1 VAQSYKTAA
10 ACFLNTGQMVM
21 TSPENPVDPATL
33 VDDAIALVAEWLE
46 TAAAIETRSER
57 GEVGRLHA
65 LIDEPAGVHFAM
77 QYIDRVARHADNVLA
92 ADELATLVR
101 NADLPG
107 FIGPV
112 DRALLRIGAR
122 IAPLAPR
129 IVMPLARRRLRQL
142 VGHMLVD
149 ADPTRLHQHI
159 SDRHSQGV
167 ALNINL
173 LGEAVLGEGE
183 AKRRF
188 QRTLD
193 LISDPAVTYVSVKAS
208 AIASQID
215 LWSYDD
221 SLTRVK
227 ARLRQLLSAGAAAQ
241 PSTFINLD
249 MEEYKDLHLTLDAF
263 TSVLDEPGHLNTEAG
278 IVLQTY
284 LPDSFGALQQLTG
297 WANGRRERGGAAIK
311 VRLVKGAN
319 LAMERV
325 DAAMHNWDQA
335 PYATKADVDA
345 NYKRCVEWS
354 VRPEHTAAVRVG
366 VASHNLFD
374 VAWAKLLVDARGV
387 ADHVDFEM
395 LQGMAPSH
403 ARAVH
408 QSTDDLLLY
417 TPIVAP
423 ADFDVAISYL
433 IRRLEENASGDNFLR
448 HLFAMSPASTSFHDQ
463 SDRFRQAVADRDAVS
478 KEPHRSGRLPA
489 IASGFANHPDTDTAR
504 PEVQDWLV
512 KVRELTAQP
521 VRAALTTEIS
531 AVDQHLATARAA
543 QPGWFHLGPIERRRI
558 LWAVADELE
567 NRRDEFLATMA
578 HEGRKVFA
586 EADVEVSEAIDF
598 ARWYGDHGA
607 ELASTDGANFTPYGV
622 ITVAP
627 PWNFPVAIPTGGVMG
642 SLAAGN
648 TVILKPAPETPRC
661 AELIVEAAHAAGV
674 PAGALQFVRTPDN
687 EVGQALVTGSDA
699 VIVTGSTETAKMFR
713 RWRPDLPV
721 LAETSGKN
729 ALVITPHADIDHAVD
744 DLVKSAFGHAGQK
757 CSAASLAI
765 LVGGVADDPRFR
777 RQLADAV
784 KSLRI
789 GWPTESGPNY
799 GPTILPPEG
808 TLIRALKQ
816 LDDGESWLVE
826 PKQLDNTGSL
836 WSPGIREGVAP
847 GSWFHQ
853 TECFGP
859 VLGLIR
865 AESLEEAIRIQNDS
879 DFGLTGGL
887 HSLDENEIEA
897 WLDSVDVGNAY
908 VNRQITGAIVRRQP
922 FGGWKGSSVGLG
934 AKAGGSDYLLQLGRW
949 TSTADLTAAPDSDR
963 QWHDS
968 HYGIAHDPSA
978 LFCERNELRY
988 LPHPTVVIRAS
999 ADADPAAVRR
1009 AIAAAERVNTAV
1021 TVSDATTAP
1030 DDDFVAGLAGLRWGR
1045 IRMIGSVSDSL
1056 RRAAA
1061 EHDVHII
1068 DEPVTASGRLEL
1080 RLYLREQAISQTLH
1094 RFGNVAAT

>member
-1 VAQSYKTAA
+1 
-10 ACFLNTGQMVM
+10 MVM
-21 TSPENPVDPATL
+21 SSAVTPVDPSTL

-77 QYIDRVARHADNVLA
+77 QYIDRVARHADNALA
-92 ADELATLVR
+92 ADELAALVGQ
-101 NADLPG
+101 ADLPG
-107 FIGPV
+107 FVGPV

-122 IAPLAPR
+122 IAPLAPSL
-129 IVMPLARRRLRQL
+129 VMPIAHRRLRQL

-149 ADPTRLHQHI
+149 ADPARLHHHM
-159 SDRHSQGV
+159 SERREQGV

-183 AKRRF
+183 AERRF

-193 LISDPAVTYVSVKAS
+193 LIADPAVSYVSVKAS
-208 AIASQID
+208 SIASQID

-221 SLTRVK
+221 SLGRVTE
-227 ARLRQLLSAGAAAQ
+227 RLRQLLSAGAAAK
-241 PSTFINLD
+241 PSTFINMD
-249 MEEYKDLHLTLDAF
+249 MEEYKDLHLTLDTF
-263 TSVLDEPGHLNTEAG
+263 TSVLDEPNHLDIEAG

-284 LPDSFGALQQLTG
+284 LPDSYAALQRLTE
-297 WANGRRERGGAAIK
+297 WAIQRRGRGGAAIK

-335 PYATKADVDA
+335 PYSSKAEVDA
-345 NYKRCVEWS
+345 NFKRCVEWAL
-354 VRPEHTAAVRVG
+354 RPEHTCSVRVG
-366 VASHNLFD
+366 IASHNLFD
-374 VAWAKLLVDARGV
+374 VAWAKLLVDDRRV
-387 ADHVDFEM
+387 ADEVDFEM
-395 LQGMAPSH
+395 LQGMAPAH

-408 QSTDDLLLY
+408 QTTDDLLLY

-448 HLFAMSPASTSFHDQ
+448 HLFAMTPGGAEFTEQ
-463 SDRFRQAVADRDAVS
+463 AARFAQAVADRGSVS
-478 KEPHRSGRLPA
+478 TEPHRGGRRPV
-489 IASGFANHPDTDTAR
+489 IETGFDNHPDTDTAR

-512 KVRELTAQP
+512 KVRKRAFEP
-521 VRAALTTEIS
+521 VRADITTE
-531 AVDQHLATARAA
+531 VPEVTDRVATGRAA
-543 QPGWFHLGPIERRRI
+543 QARWHERGAAERRLI

-567 NRRDEFLATMA
+567 NRRDEFLVTMA
-578 HEGRKVFA
+578 HEGRKVYA

-598 ARWYGDHGA
+598 ARWYADHGP
-607 ELASTDGANFTPYGV
+607 ELDGTADASFAPYGV
-622 ITVAP
+622 ITVVP
-627 PWNFPVAIPTGGVMG
+627 PWNFPVAIPTGGVMA

-648 TVILKPAPETPRC
+648 AVILKPAPETPRC

-674 PAGALQFVRTPDN
+674 PDDVLQFVRTPDD

-699 VIVTGSTETAKMFR
+699 VILTGSTETAEMFR

-729 ALVITPHADIDHAVD
+729 ALIITPHADIDHAVD
-744 DLVKSAFGHAGQK
+744 DLVTSAFGHAGQK

-765 LVGGVADDPRFR
+765 VVGGVADDPRFR
-777 RQLADAV
+777 RQLVDAV
-784 KSLRI
+784 QSLRI
-789 GWPTESGPNY
+789 GWPTEPGPNY
-799 GPTILPPEG
+799 GPTISAPEG
-808 TLIRALKQ
+808 KLERALAT

-826 PKQLDNTGSL
+826 PRPMDDTGAL

-847 GSWFHQ
+847 GGWFHQ

-879 DFGLTGGL
+879 GFGLTGGI
-887 HSLDENEIEA
+887 HSLDENEIET
-897 WLDSVDVGNAY
+897 WLDSVEVGNAY
-908 VNRQITGAIVRRQP
+908 VNRGITGAIVRRQP

-949 TSTADLTAAPDSDR
+949 KPTADLSGAADSDVH
-963 QWHDS
+963 WHDT
-968 HYGIAHDPSA
+968 HYGIGHDPSG

-988 LPHPTVVIRAS
+988 LPHPAVVIRAS
-999 ADADPAAVRR
+999 ADADPAAVDR
-1009 AIAAAERVNTAV
+1009 AAAAARRVNPAV
-1021 TVSDATTAP
+1021 AVSDATTES
-1030 DDDFVAGLAGLRWGR
+1030 DSDFVARLSEFRWGR
-1045 IRMIGSVSDSL
+1045 VRMVGEVPQVM
-1056 RRAAA
+1056 RPAAI
-1061 EHDVHII
+1061 HHNVHII

-1094 RFGNVAAT
+1094 RFGNVPQ

>member
-1 VAQSYKTAA
+1 
-10 ACFLNTGQMVM
+10 MVM
-21 TSPENPVDPATL
+21 TSAENPVDPAAL
-33 VDDAIALVAEWLE
+33 VDDSIALVAGWLQ
-46 TAAAIETRSER
+46 TATSIETRSER
-57 GEVGRLHA
+57 GEVERLHA

-92 ADELATLVR
+92 ANELATLAR

-107 FIGPV
+107 FVGPV
-112 DRALLRIGAR
+112 DRALLHIGAH

-129 IVMPLARRRLRQL
+129 IVMPFARRRLRQL

-149 ADPTRLHQHI
+149 ADPTRLH
-159 SDRHSQGV
+159 RHMSGRREQGV
-167 ALNINL
+167 ALNLNL

-183 AKRRF
+183 AERRF

-193 LISDPAVTYVSVKAS
+193 LIADPAVTYVSVKAS
-208 AIASQID
+208 AVASQID

-221 SLTRVK
+221 SLTRVM

-263 TSVLDEPGHLNTEAG
+263 TSVLDESDHLTAEAG

-284 LPDSFGALQQLTG
+284 LPDSFGALQRLTD
-297 WANGRRERGGAAIK
+297 WATRRRERGGAAIK

-345 NYKRCVEWS
+345 NYKRCVEWA

-374 VAWAKLLVDARGV
+374 VAWAKLLVEAHGV
-387 ADHVDFEM
+387 AEHVDFEM

-403 ARAVH
+403 ARAVQ
-408 QSTDDLLLY
+408 QSTNDLLLY

-448 HLFAMSPASTSFHDQ
+448 HLFAMSPTSASFHDQ
-463 SDRFRQAVADRDAVS
+463 ADRFRRAVAGRNAVS
-478 KEPHRSGRLPA
+478 AEPHRRGRLPA
-489 IASGFANHPDTDTAR
+489 ITSGFANHPDTDTAQ
-504 PEVQDWLV
+504 PAVQDWLV

-521 VRAALTTEIS
+521 VRAALTTSIS
-531 AVDQHLATARAA
+531 AVDQHLATARAT
-543 QPGWFHLGPIERRRI
+543 QPGWLDLGAVERRRI

-567 NRRDEFLATMA
+567 NRRDEFLSTMA
-578 HEGRKVFA
+578 YEGRKVFA
-586 EADVEVSEAIDF
+586 EADVELSEAIDF

-607 ELASTDGANFTPYGV
+607 ELESTEGASFAPYGV
-622 ITVAP
+622 ITVVP

-642 SLAAGN
+642 SLASGN

-661 AELIVEAAHAAGV
+661 AELIVEAAHTAGV
-674 PAGALQFVRTPDN
+674 PPGALQFVRTPDN

-729 ALVITPHADIDHAVD
+729 ALVITPHADIDQAVG
-744 DLVKSAFGHAGQK
+744 DLVKSAFGHTGQK

-777 RQLADAV
+777 RQLMDAV
-784 KSLRI
+784 RSLRI
-789 GWPTESGPNY
+789 GSPTKSGPNY
-799 GPTILPPEG
+799 GPTILAPEG
-808 TLIRALKQ
+808 TLTRALEH
-816 LDDGESWLVE
+816 LDEGESWLVE
-826 PKQLDNTGSL
+826 PKQQGDADSL
-836 WSPGIREGVAP
+836 WSPGVREGVAP

-887 HSLDENEIEA
+887 HSLDEKEIKT
-897 WLDSVDVGNAY
+897 WLDSVEVGNAY
-908 VNRQITGAIVRRQP
+908 VNRGITGAIVRRQP

-949 TSTADLTAAPDSDR
+949 TSTADLADAPESDR
-963 QWHDS
+963 QWHNA
-968 HYGIAHDPSA
+968 HYGIGHDPSA

-1009 AIAAAERVNTAV
+1009 AVAAAERVNTST
-1021 TVSDATTAP
+1021 TVSDATTES
-1030 DDDFVAGLAGLRWGR
+1030 DDDFIARLINLRWGR
-1045 IRMIGSVSDSL
+1045 IRMIGYASDSL
-1056 RRAAA
+1056 RLAAV

-1094 RFGNVAAT
+1094 RFGNVPAT